1 MNDLQLAFVS
11 VCCGM
16 KLVMIVACTIDILI
30 KFDGDLQNTKSK
42 LFSWSPFWI
51 NPMIAFVIVL
61 SVLVYLEIV
70 FLMK

>member
-1 MNDLQLAFVS
+1 MNDLQLVFVS

-16 KLVMIVACTIDILI
+16 KLLAITACVIDLLI
-30 KFDGDLQNTKSK
+30 KFDSDLQNTKPK

-51 NPMIAFVIVL
+51 NPLVVFVIVL